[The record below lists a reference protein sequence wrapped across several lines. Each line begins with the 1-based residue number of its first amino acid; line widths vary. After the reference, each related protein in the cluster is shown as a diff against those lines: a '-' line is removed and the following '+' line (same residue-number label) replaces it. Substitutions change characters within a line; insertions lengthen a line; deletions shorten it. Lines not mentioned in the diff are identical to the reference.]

1 MNLPVKV
8 SRLAAMEIIEIQR
21 YLEEAKEGAGVRF
34 RTDLERCLQIIQ
46 QYPGGAQVR
55 YRNYRSTPIEA
66 FNYLLIYAVRTNCI
80 IVHRVRHMRQKPL
93 RRYFG
98 R

>member
-1 MNLPVKV
+1 MSLPVKI
-8 SRLAAMEIIEIQR
+8 SGLAVKEIIEIQR
-21 YLEEAKEGAGVRF
+21 YLEEANEGAGVRF
-34 RTDLERCLQIIQ
+34 RADLERCLRIIE

-55 YRNYRSTPIEA
+55 YRNYRSIPIEA
-66 FNYLLIYAVRTNCI
+66 FNYHVIYAVRTNCI
-80 IVHRVRHMRQKPL
+80 VVHRVRHMHQRPL